1 MNDKNMLF
9 VLLAFLVSGA
19 VSYLTTRPVMALA
32 HKIGA
37 VDVPKDNR
45 RMHDHPIPRI
55 GGLAIFL
62 GFLVSYLIFGTLDV
76 ETRAIL
82 MGAVILICL
91 GVVDDIVALSAKIK
105 LVVQIIAAAIPA
117 CCGVAIEFFNNPFG
131 GTDSYFHLGILAVPV
146 TIIWIV
152 GIANAVNLIDG
163 LDGLAVGISSIASM
177 VMLAIALLVSEH
189 YVAIAMA
196 ALLGACLGFL
206 PFNFN
211 PARIFMGDTGA
222 LFLGYILATM
232 SIQGFFKFY
241 AIISFAV
248 PFLILGLPIFDTAF
262 AIVRRVSHGQSPFHA
277 DRGHVHH
284 RLIDMGFDQ
293 KQAVTILYAI
303 SAVLG
308 LMAVILAT
316 SGESKIVFLAIAAIF
331 SFYISMNVRKMGKTQ
346 QDKTKGEDK
355 HE

>member
-1 MNDKNMLF
+1 ML
-9 VLLAFLVSGA
+9 S
-19 VSYLTTRPVMALA
+19 
-32 HKIGA
+32 
-37 VDVPKDNR
+37 
-45 RMHDHPIPRI
+45 
-55 GGLAIFL
+55 
-62 GFLVSYLIFGTLDV
+62 
-76 ETRAIL
+76 
-82 MGAVILICL
+82 
-91 GVVDDIVALSAKIK
+91 
-105 LVVQIIAAAIPA
+105 
-117 CCGVAIEFFNNPFG
+117 
-131 GTDSYFHLGILAVPV
+131 
-146 TIIWIV
+146 
-152 GIANAVNLIDG
+152 
-163 LDGLAVGISSIASM
+163 
-177 VMLAIALLVSEH
+177 IALLVSEQ
-189 YVAIAMA
+189 YVAVAMA

-248 PFLILGLPIFDTAF
+248 PFMILGLPIFDTAF
-262 AIVRRVSHGQSPFHA
+262 AIVRRLAKGQSPFHA

-284 RLIDMGFDQ
+284 KLIDMGFDQ

-331 SFYISMNVRKMGKTQ
+331 SFYISVNVRKMGRPAG
-346 QDKTKGEDK
+346 DKPKGEDK

>member
-1 MNDKNMLF
+1 MNEKTLLF
-9 VLLAFLVSGA
+9 VLLAFVVA
-19 VSYLTTRPVMALA
+19 MVVSYLSTRPVMALA

-37 VDVPKDNR
+37 VDVPKDDR

-62 GFLVSYLIFGTLDV
+62 GFLVSYLIFGTLDP

-117 CCGVAIEFFNNPFG
+117 CCGVSIEFLNIPIGGPDNYLHFG
-131 GTDSYFHLGILAVPV
+131 ALSIPV

-177 VMLAIALLVSEH
+177 VMLAIALLRSEA
-189 YVAIAMA
+189 YVAVAMA

-232 SIQGFFKFY
+232 SIQGLFKFY
-241 AIISFAV
+241 AIVSFAV
-248 PFLILGLPIFDTAF
+248 PFLMLGLPIFDTAF
-262 AIVRRVSHGQSPFHA
+262 AIIRRVAHGQSPFHA

-308 LMAVILAT
+308 LLAVLLAT
-316 SGESKIVFLAIAAIF
+316 SGESKIIFLALAAIIC
-331 SFYISMNVRKMGKTQ
+331 FYITVNVRRMGRHTEKP
-346 QDKTKGEDK
+346 KGEDK

>member
-1 MNDKNMLF
+1 MNEKNLLF
-9 VLLAFLVSGA
+9 VLMAFLVSMA
-19 VSYLTTRPVMALA
+19 VSYLGTKPVMKLA
-32 HKIGA
+32 YKIGA
-37 VDVPKDNR
+37 VDVPKDDR

-82 MGAVILICL
+82 MGAVILVCL
-91 GVVDDIVALSAKIK
+91 GVVDDIVALSAKVK
-105 LVVQIIAAAIPA
+105 LLVQLLAAAIPA
-117 CCGVAIEFFNNPFG
+117 LCGVTVEFLNLPIGGPDNYLHFG
-131 GTDSYFHLGILAVPV
+131 MLSVPV
-146 TIIWIV
+146 TIVWIV
-152 GIANAVNLIDG
+152 GITNAVNLIDG

-177 VMLAIALLVSEH
+177 VMLAIAMLRSES

-222 LFLGYILATM
+222 LFLGYVLATL
-232 SIQGFFKFY
+232 SVQGLFKFY

-262 AIVRRVSHGQSPFHA
+262 AIVRRLLKGQSPFHA

-308 LMAVILAT
+308 LLAVLLAT
-316 SGESKIVFLAIAAIF
+316 SGESKIIFLALAAIIC
-331 SFYISMNVRKMGKTQ
+331 FYISVNVRRMGHNEVKP
-346 QDKTKGEDK
+346 KGEDK